1 MGIRLRRGLLIA
13 SVAAAGGLPSFATPA
28 ALAQDAAPQNGAIS
42 CSSPVAPKD
51 SAKSLT
57 QRYGKDAAIAE
68 LPGAEGEK
76 YKGVVLFPRARDQRI
91 EISFAGNAM
100 NAASGLSI
108 RNAGKGSRW
117 NIAGVSIGSSI
128 ADVQK
133 ANGRAF
139 VISGF
144 GWDYGGFV
152 TDWKG
157 GALASLQ
164 PGGCRI
170 MLRFDKEAG
179 APANLLGDGVKVSS
193 DNAALRKWGTSGER
207 DGRQFPFREIKSAH
221 DN

>member
-1 MGIRLRRGLLIA
+1 MAMGIRLRRGLLIA
-13 SVAAAGGLPSFATPA
+13 SVAAIGGLLSVSAA
-28 ALAQDAAPQNGAIS
+28 ALAQDAEPRDGAIS

-57 QRYGKDAAIAE
+57 HRYGKDAVIAE

-76 YKGVVLFPRARDQRI
+76 YKGVALFPRARDQRI

-100 NAASGLSI
+100 NAVAGLSI

-117 NIAGVSIGSSI
+117 NIAGVSIGSRI
-128 ADVQK
+128 EDVQK
-133 ANGRAF
+133 ANGRPF
-139 VISGF
+139 VVSGF

-179 APANLLGDGVKVSS
+179 APTSLLGDGVKISS
-193 DNAALRKWGTSGER
+193 DSAALRKWGPVVSEMGVNFPSGR
-207 DGRQFPFREIKSAH
+207 
-221 DN
+221 

>member
-13 SVAAAGGLPSFATPA
+13 SVATTGGLPAPSTP
-28 ALAQDAAPQNGAIS
+28 ALAQDAAPRDGAIT

-57 QRYGKDAAIAE
+57 QRYGKDAAIAD
-68 LPGAEGEK
+68 LSGAEGEK
-76 YKGVVLFPRARDQRI
+76 YKGVVLFPRAGDQRI

-100 NAASGLSI
+100 NAAAGLSI

-117 NIAGVSIGSSI
+117 NIAGVSIGSRI
-128 ADVQK
+128 EDVQK

-139 VISGF
+139 VVSGF
-144 GWDYGGFV
+144 GWDYGGLV

-179 APANLLGDGVKVSS
+179 APTNLLGDGVRISS
-193 DNAALRKWGTSGER
+193 DNAALRKWGPVVSEMGVNFPSGR
-207 DGRQFPFREIKSAH
+207 
-221 DN
+221 

>member
-1 MGIRLRRGLLIA
+1 MGIRIPLRRGLLNA
-13 SVAAAGGLPSFATPA
+13 PMAAAGGLLSISAP
-28 ALAQDAAPQNGAIS
+28 ALAQEAAPQNGAIT

-100 NAASGLSI
+100 NAAAGLSI
-108 RNAGKGSRW
+108 RHAGKGSRW
-117 NIAGVSIGSSI
+117 NIAGVSIGSSL

-133 ANGRAF
+133 ANGRPF
-139 VISGF
+139 VVSGF

-179 APANLLGDGVKVSS
+179 APANLLGDGVKVAS
-193 DNAALRKWGTSGER
+193 DNASLRKWGPVVTEMGVNFPSGR
-207 DGRQFPFREIKSAH
+207 
-221 DN
+221 

>member
-1 MGIRLRRGLLIA
+1 MIA
-13 SVAAAGGLPSFATPA
+13 SVAAAGGLLSTSAP
-28 ALAQDAAPQNGAIS
+28 ALAQDAPQGGAIT
-42 CSSPVAPKD
+42 CSSPVAAKD
-51 SAKSLT
+51 SARSLT

-100 NAASGLSI
+100 NAAAGLSI
-108 RNAGKGSRW
+108 RNAEKGSRW
-117 NIAGVSIGSSI
+117 NIAGVSVGSSV

-133 ANGRAF
+133 ANGRPF
-139 VISGF
+139 VVSGF

-164 PGGCRI
+164 PGGCRM

-179 APANLLGDGVKVSS
+179 APTNLLGDGVKVSS
-193 DNAALRKWGTSGER
+193 DNAALRKWAPVVSEMGINFPSGR
-207 DGRQFPFREIKSAH
+207 
-221 DN
+221 